1 MEYRGR
7 CVGTQQHFSGFT
19 FGKMAFLNRVILP
32 LGLILFASAGLAA
45 QETQTVAAALPNA
58 PSYSREQEQSS
69 SQPGDAKSQEPGPD
83 AKLPDSSVPQQNS
96 AQTPVAKEQ
105 PKRILYIIPNYR
117 AVSADAVV
125 APLDAKGK
133 FRLMVDDSF
142 DYSTFISVGILA
154 GISQAQRSV
163 PQFDDGP
170 LAYSQYYWHIFV
182 DQAVGN
188 AFTEYLL
195 PVAFK
200 QDPRY
205 FTKGHGGFFNR
216 TGYALS
222 RLVVTRT
229 DSGGS
234 QVNASEIIGNGAAA
248 SIAALYYPSQDR
260 TWTKIGQHW
269 GQQLALDATFNVIK
283 EFWPDI
289 RHNVLHK
296 D

>member
-1 MEYRGR
+1 MSYRIVFLVASLAVSAM
-7 CVGTQQHFSGFT
+7 CLSAQQDRPVVVS
-19 FGKMAFLNRVILP
+19 V
-32 LGLILFASAGLAA
+32 
-45 QETQTVAAALPNA
+45 AALPDS
-58 PSYSREQEQSS
+58 PGFVVEQEQSS
-69 SQPGDAKSQEPGPD
+69 SRTGNSQSPPPGPD
-83 AKLPDSSVPQQNS
+83 AKLPDSSVPEQSS

-125 APLDAKGK
+125 PPLDARGK
-133 FRLMVDDSF
+133 FKLMLDDSF
-142 DYSTFISVGILA
+142 DYSTFISVGLLA
-154 GISQAQRSV
+154 GIGQAKGNV

-222 RLVVTRT
+222 RLAITRT

-234 QVNASEIIGNGAAA
+234 QVNFSEIIGNGAAA
-248 SIAALYYPSQDR
+248 GIAGLYYPSTDR
-260 TWTKIGQHW
+260 TWTKIGQRW
-269 GQQLALDATFNVIK
+269 GQQLMLDATFNVLK

-289 RHNVLHK
+289 RHSVLHQK

>member
-1 MEYRGR
+1 ML
-7 CVGTQQHFSGFT
+7 FP
-19 FGKMAFLNRVILP
+19 NRVIL
-32 LGLILFASAGLAA
+32 LVGLIVVLVGGLCA
-45 QETQTVAAALPNA
+45 QESQTVGTALPDA
-58 PSYSREQEQSS
+58 PSFMTEQEQSS
-69 SQPGDAKSQEPGPD
+69 SRPGDSQSQHPGPD
-83 AKLPDSSVPQQNS
+83 PKLGESSVPQQNS

-125 APLDAKGK
+125 APLDARGK
-133 FRLMVDDSF
+133 FQLMLDDSF

-154 GISQAQRSV
+154 GIGLAKNNV
-163 PQFDDGP
+163 PQFGDGAD
-170 LAYSQYYWHIFV
+170 AYSKYYWHIFV

-234 QVNASEIIGNGAAA
+234 QVNFSEVIGNGAVAG
-248 SIAALYYPSQDR
+248 IACLYYPSEDR
-260 TWTKIGQHW
+260 TWTKTGQRW

-289 RHNVLHK
+289 RHSVLHK

>member
-1 MEYRGR
+1 
-7 CVGTQQHFSGFT
+7 
-19 FGKMAFLNRVILP
+19 L
-32 LGLILFASAGLAA
+32 
-45 QETQTVAAALPNA
+45 
-58 PSYSREQEQSS
+58 EQEQTSS
-69 SQPGDAKSQEPGPD
+69 RSGDSQSQQPGPD
-83 AKLPDSSVPQQNS
+83 SKLPDSSVPEQNS
-96 AQTPVAKEQ
+96 AQTPVSKEQ

-117 AVSADAVV
+117 AVSANAVV
-125 APLDAKGK
+125 PPLDARGK
-133 FRLMVDDSF
+133 FNLMVEDSF
-142 DYSTFISVGILA
+142 DYSTFISVGLLA
-154 GISQAQRSV
+154 GIGQAKRNV

-205 FTKGHGGFFNR
+205 FTKGHGGFLNR

-222 RLVVTRT
+222 RLVITRT

-234 QVNASEIIGNGAAA
+234 QVNFSEIIGNGAAA
-248 SIAALYYPSQDR
+248 GISGLYYPSTDR
-260 TWTKIGQHW
+260 TWTKTGQRW
-269 GQQLALDATFNVIK
+269 GQQLILDATFNVIK

-289 RHNVLHK
+289 RHSVLHQ

>member
-1 MEYRGR
+1 
-7 CVGTQQHFSGFT
+7 VGTKKKIPGFT
-19 FGKMAFLNRVILP
+19 ILNMLISSRVTLLAVVIFIL
-32 LGLILFASAGLAA
+32 AVGLAA
-45 QETQTVAAALPNA
+45 QESQTVATILPNA
-58 PSYSREQEQSS
+58 PSYSQDHEQSTS
-69 SQPGDAKSQEPGPD
+69 RQGNSKSQEPGPD
-83 AKLPDSSVPQQNS
+83 PKLPESSVPQQNS

-125 APLDAKGK
+125 APLDARGK

-142 DYSTFISVGILA
+142 DYSTFISVGLLA
-154 GISQAQRSV
+154 GIAQAQHSV
-163 PQFDDGP
+163 PQFDDGA

-195 PVAFK
+195 PVVFK

-248 SIAALYYPSQDR
+248 GIAALYYPSQDR
-260 TWTKIGQHW
+260 TWTKVGQRW
-269 GQQLALDATFNVIK
+269 ADQLALDAAFNVIK

>member
-1 MEYRGR
+1 MSHR
-7 CVGTQQHFSGFT
+7 T
-19 FGKMAFLNRVILP
+19 IL
-32 LGLILFASAGLAA
+32 LAGSAVLLAACASAQSNQPVVVSA
-45 QETQTVAAALPNA
+45 EALPNA
-58 PSYSREQEQSS
+58 PGFTFQQEQSS
-69 SQPGDAKSQEPGPD
+69 SRPDDSKSQQPGPD
-83 AKLPDSSVPQQNS
+83 PKLGASSVPQQNS

-125 APLDAKGK
+125 APLDARGK
-133 FRLMVDDSF
+133 FNLMIDDSF
-142 DYSTFISVGILA
+142 DYSTFISVGLLA
-154 GISQAQRSV
+154 GIAQAQHSV
-163 PQFDDGP
+163 PQFDDGA

-234 QVNASEIIGNGAAA
+234 QVNFSEIIGNGAAA
-248 SIAALYYPSQDR
+248 GIATLYYPAADR
-260 TWTKIGQHW
+260 TWTKTGQRW
-269 GQQLALDATFNVIK
+269 AQQLALDATFNVLK

-289 RHNVLHK
+289 RHSVLHK

>member
-1 MEYRGR
+1 MTPTYRMMLLAAWLAVAGR
-7 CVGTQQHFSGFT
+7 CLSAQQ
-19 FGKMAFLNRVILP
+19 ARPVDV
-32 LGLILFASAGLAA
+32 SAA
-45 QETQTVAAALPNA
+45 ELPNS
-58 PSYSREQEQSS
+58 PGFVLEQDQSS
-69 SQPGDAKSQEPGPD
+69 SKPGDPAAQKPGPD
-83 AKLPDSSVPQQNS
+83 AKLPDSSVPEQNS

-105 PKRILYIIPNYR
+105 PKRILFIIPNYR
-117 AVSADAVV
+117 AVSAGAVV
-125 APLDAKGK
+125 PPLDARGK
-133 FRLMVDDSF
+133 FDLMLDDSF
-142 DYSTFISVGILA
+142 DYSTFISVGLLA
-154 GISQAQRSV
+154 AIGQAKGSV

-188 AFTEYLL
+188 VFTEYLL

-222 RLVVTRT
+222 RLAITRT

-234 QVNASEIIGNGAAA
+234 QVNFSEIVGNGAAA
-248 SIAALYYPSQDR
+248 GIACLYYPSAER
-260 TWTKIGQHW
+260 TWTKTGQRW
-269 GQQLALDATFNVIK
+269 GQQLMLDATFNVVK

-289 RHNVLHK
+289 RHSVLRQK